1 MSLWV
6 MTIWINTQG
15 ALRGPRGS
23 REELRTSS
31 DSRTGTSESGKWAP
45 VLAVASHQLW
55 DSALNL
61 AELSI
66 HMCKS
71 GLITVAT

>member
-1 MSLWV
+1 
-6 MTIWINTQG
+6 MTVWINTQG
-15 ALRGPRGS
+15 VLRGPRGS

-31 DSRTGTSESGKWAP
+31 DSRRTGTSESGKRAP
-45 VLAVASHQLW
+45 VLAAASHQLW

-66 HMCKS
+66 HMCKT